1 MDNRSKQNGVSLD
14 KYEISHDL
22 MCHPWGHLPKRT
34 LDLIYLKAQL
44 YINTKVEIKEIDP
57 KTKGKYNENDTQEVL
72 DI

>member
-44 YINTKVEIKEIDP
+44 YTTKVEKEIDP
-57 KTKGKYNENDTQEVL
+57 NRYNVQHG
-72 DI
+72 